1 MAHVDFGAECSAASG
16 QVRFSAFSE
25 PVKFHLGGGG
35 QGTWDTFVIRAMM
48 TVS

>member
-35 QGTWDTFVIRAMM
+35 GRGHGTL
-48 TVS
+48 SSLEP

>member
-16 QVRFSAFSE
+16 QVRFLAFSE

-35 QGTWDTFVIRAMM
+35 GAGDMGHFRH
-48 TVS
+48 